1 MEKRVEQA
9 SVLGAGIVAHYS
21 EVALVLRTGSA
32 GTQHS
37 SGAVEF
43 RLGSAENETRDV
55 EAESKQ
61 EERELLGGS
70 ATSRQRH
77 REPLVVQAVRVSTR
91 AGPWR
96 QMSRWTSD

>member
-43 RLGSAENETRDV
+43 RLGPAEIRQETSR
-55 EAESKQ
+55 AESKQ
-61 EERELLGGS
+61 KKREL
-70 ATSRQRH
+70 R
-77 REPLVVQAVRVSTR
+77 
-91 AGPWR
+91 
-96 QMSRWTSD
+96 